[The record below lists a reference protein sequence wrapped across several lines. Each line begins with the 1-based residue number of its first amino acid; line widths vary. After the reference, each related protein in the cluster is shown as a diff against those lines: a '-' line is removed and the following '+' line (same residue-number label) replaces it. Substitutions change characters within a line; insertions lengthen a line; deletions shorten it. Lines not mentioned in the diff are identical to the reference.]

1 MIPYKERMKYSSYWV
16 LGAIMAVGIILRAI
30 NLGVPDVA
38 SDDALY
44 SLRSIGWVDYVAS
57 TNLQS
62 TPISWFDTPQWW
74 QGLSFHDAPP
84 LVFAAQRIFFAT
96 GGDNVIAARLPFVA
110 AGTALIATVFLL
122 TSAVAGTYAGLAA
135 AGAVAVMNYAVGASR
150 IGLLDGFAAL
160 WTACALYFFIK
171 AGTRPKSYL
180 WWGLAAGLGMLT
192 KYTFVFLVPVFCIG
206 FLLWR
211 RRDFR
216 RKWVWLGVGV
226 LFTVLLPLIVYT
238 VMMWRERGHPDAAL
252 ATMIGQHPADF
263 QGLVRE
269 THALRDAPRAA
280 VKIFTDNFSNG
291 FRLLFLWGIVAAV
304 FRTRRTKNMP
314 ERRDLILL
322 GLAFVSG
329 IAIVSMAGGSDRFGV
344 ILVPLVAV
352 ALGIGISEAWRYAYG
367 WRAWACTIL
376 IGSAI
381 LWEAVFAVQSQLLPH
396 PPLPSPMA
404 IARNRPAFT
413 GYRFLEDYVAGFY
426 REFPEPSPIVI
437 FKDEPQLATL
447 QKQWIEARL
456 GGVAKPVFQK
466 HLLVFDDRISWFA
479 WVWIFERRR
488 LYDSAPIHSI
498 GQFLE
503 KMDASGGTFYT
514 QLGLGD
520 ATVIV
525 ADDDLL
531 EREGTQSP
539 DAYVSFTRELA
550 AAGKPMYEIRAYDG
564 RTLFRVFRLSLAPV
578 GR

>member
-1 MIPYKERMKYSSYWV
+1 MRPHYWM
-16 LGAIMAVGIILRAI
+16 LGAIMAGGMILRAI
-30 NLGVPDVA
+30 NLGVPDIA
-38 SDDALY
+38 GDDALY

-84 LVFAAQRIFFAT
+84 LVFAVQRIFFAV
-96 GGDNVIAARLPFVA
+96 GGDTIIAARLPFVV
-110 AGTALIATVFLL
+110 AGTALIGAVFLL
-122 TSAVAGTYAGLAA
+122 TSAVAGMYAGLAA
-135 AGAVAVMNYAVGASR
+135 AGALAIMSYAVGASR

-160 WTACALYFFIK
+160 WTACVLYFFIK
-171 AGTRPKSYL
+171 AGTRPKYYL
-180 WWGLAAGLGMLT
+180 WWGLAMGLGMLT
-192 KYTFVFLVPVFCIG
+192 KYTFIFLVPVFCIG

-211 RRDFR
+211 YRDFR
-216 RKWVWLGVGV
+216 RKWVWLGVGI
-226 LFTVLLPLIVYT
+226 LFVMLMPLIVYNA
-238 VMMWRERGHPDAAL
+238 MMWQERGHPDAAL

-280 VKIFTDNFSNG
+280 VKIFADNFSIG
-291 FRLLFLWGIVAAV
+291 FRLLFLWGILAAILYI
-304 FRTRRTKNMP
+304 RRAKDAEVLRN
-314 ERRDLILL
+314 LILL

-329 IAIVSMAGGSDRFGV
+329 IAVVSLAGGSDRFGV
-344 ILVPLVAV
+344 ILAPLVAV
-352 ALGIGISEAWRYAYG
+352 VLGIGMSEAWGYAHR
-367 WRAWACTIL
+367 WRAWAVAGV
-376 IGSAI
+376 IGIAMLGESI
-381 LWEAVFAVQSQLLPH
+381 FAVQSQLLVNL
-396 PPLPSPMA
+396 PLPFPMFV
-404 IARNRPAFT
+404 ARNRPVFT

-437 FKDEPQLATL
+437 FKDEPQLAAL

-456 GGVAKPVFQK
+456 RGVARPVFQK

-503 KMDASGGTFYT
+503 KADAGGVTFYT

-531 EREGTQSP
+531 EREGAQSS
-539 DAYVSFTRELA
+539 DIYASFTRELA
-550 AAGKPMYEIRAYDG
+550 VAGKPIYEIRAYDG
-564 RTLFRVFRLSLAPV
+564 RTLFRVFRLPLAV
-578 GR
+578 AGQRL